1 MISGSDLFVDGGGG
15 VVVLVAGRSRCVI
28 GCVCVEAIFAAD
40 RVVEARRVERF
51 LEVGASMMGRQRLG
65 SLSSSN
71 ILSNAHVVLL
81 LCH

>member
-1 MISGSDLFVDGGGG
+1 MISRLDLFVDGE
-15 VVVLVAGRSRCVI
+15 VVVLVVGRFRCVI
-28 GCVCVEAIFAAD
+28 GCVRVKTIFAAD
-40 RVVEARRVERF
+40 RVVEARRVKRF
-51 LEVGASMMGRQRLG
+51 LEVGISMMGRQRLG